1 MAEQVLKA
9 LLDHYH
15 GFTARLDTGRPQPWL
30 PISTTESLPGY
41 RITESRGVVFTHD
54 LGNPVYQEAL
64 AHHNR
69 LNLEAPSDADYD
81 FIYACMLS
89 DLCKKAERINGN
101 ALVGLRLQPCRTMA
115 RYMGARNPDNL
126 INPIHDYQTVAYAT
140 VVLAEPMPRP
150 FVGWKNAPRKGRFFF
165 PHPAPTPPAAKPP
178 RHGPLVL
185 LHRLAL
191 SPGRLGSPTGHI
203 PPHAFQPIPAPGRCC
218 IFSLCPPAGLGSP
231 TGRKTKKT
239 DLLQSVFFVSW
250 YM

>member
-1 MAEQVLKA
+1 MPICAFCGKPIGPLDTSTRFSYENASVTLCLACEPLARRLRSYDGTDSPALQKAADQLSSYLPGHGPMAEQVLKA

-15 GFTARLDTGRPQPWL
+15 GFTALDKARLDTGRPQPWL
-30 PISTTESLPGY
+30 PIFTTESLPGY
-41 RITESRGVVFTHD
+41 RITASRGVVFTHD

-115 RYMGARNPDNL
+115 HYMGARNPDNL

-150 FVGWKNAPRKGRFFF
+150 FVG
-165 PHPAPTPPAAKPP
+165 
-178 RHGPLVL
+178 
-185 LHRLAL
+185 
-191 SPGRLGSPTGHI
+191 
-203 PPHAFQPIPAPGRCC
+203 
-218 IFSLCPPAGLGSP
+218 
-231 TGRKTKKT
+231 
-239 DLLQSVFFVSW
+239 
-250 YM
+250 